1 MQVDLGGLD
10 AFVAEPE
17 RDHGDVDTAVEQ
29 LHGRGVPQDMWGE
42 VLVVQRR
49 AAPGRGGG
57 VFGEQPGDR
66 VGAQWSASTG
76 REHRIGWAAVV
87 FAEPGGERGDGVGG
101 KRGRAVFASLA
112 VATNVWPGAQMDVV
126 ADESGQFGDPQAG
139 LDGQREQGV
148 ITATEPG
155 AVVGRGQQCVDLLAG
170 QEAHQF
176 LLVAFGG
183 DGQHPLDRLGV
194 FGMLQGGVAE

>member
-1 MQVDLGGLD
+1 VQVDLGGLD

-17 RDHGDVDTAVEQ
+17 CDHGDVDTAVEQ

-49 AAPGRGGG
+49 AVPGRGGG

-66 VGAQWSASTG
+66 VGAQWSASTS

-87 FAEPGGERGDGVGG
+87 FMQPGGECGYGVGG

-112 VATNVWPGAQMDVV
+112 VATNVWPGTQMDVV

-139 LDGQREQGV
+139 LDGQRERV
-148 ITATEPG
+148 
-155 AVVGRGQQCVDLLAG
+155 
-170 QEAHQF
+170 
-176 LLVAFGG
+176 
-183 DGQHPLDRLGV
+183 
-194 FGMLQGGVAE
+194 

>member
-17 RDHGDVDTAVEQ
+17 RDHGDVGTAVEQ
-29 LHGRGVPQDMWGE
+29 LHGRGVPQDMRGE

-49 AAPGRGGG
+49 AAPGGGGG
-57 VFGEQPGDR
+57 VFGERPATASVLNGRPRR
-66 VGAQWSASTG
+66 VGNTG
-76 REHRIGWAAVV
+76 SVGPQSRSREPA
-87 FAEPGGERGDGVGG
+87 GERGDGVGG
-101 KRGRAVFASLA
+101 KRRRAVFAPLA
-112 VATNVWPGAQMDVV
+112 VAPNVWPGAQMDVV

-139 LDGQREQGV
+139 LDGQREQGL

-155 AVVGRGQQCVDLLAG
+155 AVVGRGQQGVDLLAG

-176 LLVAFGG
+176 LLVTFGG
-183 DGQHPLDRLGV
+183 MASTRWIDSACSGWRR
-194 FGMLQGGVAE
+194 AA